1 MITLENNS
9 NSLVINVDT
18 EMSYIVPKGKAIAVQ
33 SDDADTVDNKLV
45 ASRKTLI
52 SLKASNVEGYTSASA
67 SDLANALKSML

>member
-9 NSLVINVDT
+9 NSLVIMDT

-33 SDDADTVDNKLV
+33 SDDADTVDIKLV

-52 SLKASNVEGYTSASA
+52 SLKASNVEGYTSAS
-67 SDLANALKSML
+67 DLANALKSML

>member
-33 SDDADTVDNKLV
+33 SDDADTVDIKLV

-52 SLKASNVEGYTSASA
+52 SLKASNVEGLNQTAV
-67 SDLANALKSML
+67 DTVTGGRENG